1 MTRTTTTGYDSRGRF
16 ATSTTYPTSTL
27 NPVVL
32 SEARVVDPRF
42 GIATKVTDAN
52 GVYTT
57 KLVDGFG
64 RVYGERSFNQANQKV
79 GETFSAVETAGIV
92 GNEKYRQR
100 QKASGGGEVE
110 VYHDELQRE
119 VRRRSKAFID
129 ATYATTTLG
138 YDAAGRKSSATKP
151 AGQYVVTTSWA
162 YDTLNRLASES
173 ITTSAGTLSLTS
185 SYAYGVTPS
194 LTVEGSVVGPLKSV
208 SITQSGSVSG
218 QLHVLGKW
226 PGT

>member
-138 YDAAGRKSSATKP
+138 YDAAGRKSDELGLRHAQSPGERIDHDQRGDLVAHLELRLRRHALAHGRGQRRGSAE
-151 AGQYVVTTSWA
+151 V
-162 YDTLNRLASES
+162 
-173 ITTSAGTLSLTS
+173 
-185 SYAYGVTPS
+185 GVDHP
-194 LTVEGSVVGPLKSV
+194 V
-208 SITQSGSVSG
+208 G